1 MNAPLMLTILLP
13 EAAIPPRA
21 ILAID
26 VPAADGRLC
35 VMAHHQASIIALV
48 AGQVSITPLNGDR
61 EAWQISAG
69 ALRVEHNTATLLTS
83 QCQRLSGNAES
94 PGDRRQPF
102 GDTSA
107 AHI

>member
-1 MNAPLMLTILLP
+1 MKAPLQLTILLP

-35 VMAHHQASIIALV
+35 VMAHHQASIIALT
-48 AGQVSITPLNGDR
+48 AGQVTITTLDGER

-69 ALRVEHNTATLLTS
+69 ALRVEHNTAILLTP
-83 QCQRLSGNAES
+83 QCQRIDKS
-94 PGDRRQPF
+94 
-102 GDTSA
+102 TS
-107 AHI
+107 